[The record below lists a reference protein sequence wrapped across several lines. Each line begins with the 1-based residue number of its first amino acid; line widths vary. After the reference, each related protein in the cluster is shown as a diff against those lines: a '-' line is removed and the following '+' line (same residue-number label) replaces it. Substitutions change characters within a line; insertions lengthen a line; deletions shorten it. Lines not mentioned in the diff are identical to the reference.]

1 MTRRMRGGRPCGV
14 DPSIICVVGYKD
26 SGKTGVA
33 VALVRELRDRGH
45 RVGAV
50 KHGHG
55 FRLDSPGTDSWRLR
69 NEGGASPVLLTGPA
83 GYALMG
89 SWDPDPEPDLE
100 TLVRRHFQ
108 GMDVVVAE
116 GFKKEG
122 FPKIGVHRAGLHP
135 ESIYGPGDPGAD
147 TFVALVTDATD
158 LEVPIPLFAPDDPE
172 TPGRLADLLGYGVM
186 A

>member
-1 MTRRMRGGRPCGV
+1 MENGRRFGV
-14 DPSIICVVGYKD
+14 DPSLPTIVCVVGYRD

-33 VALVRELRDRGH
+33 VALVRELRGRGH
-45 RVGAV
+45 RVAAV

-69 NEGGASPVLLTGPA
+69 NEGGASPVLLAGPA
-83 GYALMG
+83 GYALIG
-89 SWDPDPEPDLE
+89 SWDPGPEPGLE
-100 TLVRRHFQ
+100 ALVRRHLR

-116 GFKKEG
+116 GFKQEG

-135 ESIYGPGDPGAD
+135 ESVYDPRDPGAD

-158 LEVPIPLFAPDDPE
+158 LEVPIPRFALGDPE
-172 TPGRLADLLGYGVM
+172 TPRRLADLMECHVM